1 MTIDTELKFEERAQ
15 EFLDEVRAV
24 CRKHGMQICTSGYDG
39 LQVWTLK
46 DGEDELYADGIE
58 VRK

>member
-1 MTIDTELKFEERAQ
+1 MSDTQSEFEQRAQ
-15 EFLDEVRAV
+15 KFLDEVRAV
-24 CRKHGMQICTSGYDG
+24 CRKHGMKLSVSHYDG

-46 DGEDELYADGIE
+46 DGEDELYANGIE